1 MATNPTDG
9 EKIVLGSGL
18 VYITEYSGTIPE
30 DSVIETDENLL
41 GLIQGGATLEYKP
54 EFYTAEDD
62 LGRAKKTRMTKEEAT
77 LKSGI
82 MTWCGKTLKKLCAT
96 ARVTDDNTKKR
107 RTVKIGGTGNQD
119 GKKYLIRF
127 VHSDPEE
134 GIIRVSIVGSNQAG
148 FSLAFVKDKETV
160 IDAEFKAQ
168 PQDNEGTLILY
179 DEEIAGATGA

>member
-1 MATNPTDG
+1 MAANPTDG

-18 VYITEYSGTIPE
+18 IYVVEYSGTMPE
-30 DSVIETDENLL
+30 DATVEVDDNLL

-82 MTWCGKTLKKLCAT
+82 MTWCGNTLKKLCAT
-96 ARVTDDNTKKR
+96 ARVTEDTSKKR
-107 RTVKIGGTGNQD
+107 RTVKIGGAGNQD

-127 VHSDPEE
+127 VHSDPAD
-134 GIIRVSIVGSNQAG
+134 GKIRVTIVGSNEAG
-148 FSLAFVKDKETV
+148 FSLAFAKDKETV

-168 PQDNEGTLILY
+168 PQDSEGTLILY
-179 DEEIAGATGA
+179 DEEIAGTGA